1 MKEEIKHPRSERI
14 NMIFKLRE
22 ENRETSFNIIL
33 NMRNFLR
40 DIFSFSCNY
49 FKFRYF
55 IGGRRGR
62 LVNKEELRDSLS
74 ILLIRFRRSKFNL
87 RKSIN
92 DRGIDDNR
100 RDISF
105 GKEREEVNVV
115 DRGRLHTNKERGEVI
130 RERIECIKERGEA
143 LRRLRERLLGNNL
156 SLSVSDADREGILRD
171 INTNKEGEIHDSTS
185 YRLILKAGTASSFFL
200 HNYTGLRAQPT
211 YSNSR
216 KQRTHSLSGLE
227 SPGITSSS
235 CFLFSIL
242 SFPFILFYKNYW

>member
-33 NMRNFLR
+33 NMRDFLR

-105 GKEREEVNVV
+105 GKEREKVNVV
-115 DRGRLHTNKERGEVI
+115 DRGKLHTNKERGEVI
-130 RERIECIKERGEA
+130 RDRRECIKERGKTF
-143 LRRLRERLLGNNL
+143 RRLREKLLGNNL
-156 SLSVSDADREGILRD
+156 SLSLMQTE
-171 INTNKEGEIHDSTS
+171 KESLEIST
-185 YRLILKAGTASSFFL
+185 
-200 HNYTGLRAQPT
+200 PT
-211 YSNSR
+211 KKEKSMIAP
-216 KQRTHSLSGLE
+216 
-227 SPGITSSS
+227 SPID
-235 CFLFSIL
+235 
-242 SFPFILFYKNYW
+242 

>member
-33 NMRNFLR
+33 NMRDFLR

-55 IGGRRGR
+55 IGERRGR

-74 ILLIRFRRSKFNL
+74 ILLTRFRRSKFNL
-87 RKSIN
+87 IKSIN

-105 GKEREEVNVV
+105 GKEREKVNVV
-115 DRGRLHTNKERGEVI
+115 DRCRLHTNKERGEVI
-130 RERIECIKERGEA
+130 RERRECIKERGEA
-143 LRRLRERLLGNNL
+143 FRRLRERLLGNNL

-171 INTNKEGEIHDSTS
+171 INTNQEGEIHDSTS
-185 YRLILKAGTASSFFL
+185 YRLILKAGIASSFFL

-211 YSNSR
+211 YSNLR

-227 SPGITSSS
+227 TPGIISSS
-235 CFLFSIL
+235 CFLFLIL

>member
-55 IGGRRGR
+55 IGGRRG
-62 LVNKEELRDSLS
+62 KFRDSLS

-105 GKEREEVNVV
+105 GKEREKVNVV
-115 DRGRLHTNKERGEVI
+115 DRGRLHTNKERGEII

-185 YRLILKAGTASSFFL
+185 YRLILKTGTASSFFL